1 MHKTDATFT
10 REEVTITM
18 LRVQRLFLPIDVPL
32 YPSKRTRAKFNKAH
46 QRGRD
51 NNKSQQFKAIAHM
64 NNTIAPLSNV
74 SFKSKLVNKAK
85 TTPNWSTYNMKR
97 G

>member
-1 MHKTDATFT
+1 MS
-10 REEVTITM
+10 
-18 LRVQRLFLPIDVPL
+18 
-32 YPSKRTRAKFNKAH
+32 PSILA
-46 QRGRD
+46 RGPEQSSTKPTRD